1 MDLNGLLDTV
11 ERSRSNPPPFAGRD
25 APDLEFSLG
34 EYGLRYAA
42 ATGLM
47 SEMNLDALVLAQPNT
62 IRYISG
68 LQTWLWILPPLL
80 PAAAIVPRD
89 PGQAALVATV
99 VEKGGVQ
106 ATSWMSPCLY
116 GLNDD
121 PIQAITDALAKR
133 GLERGRLGFELGLG
147 QRPNLSPQDHQ
158 RLVASLPRAEIVDVA
173 LPIWAM
179 RSLKSADE
187 ISRLREAVRLSEI
200 GYVAALDALKP
211 GVTEAE
217 LTRIAAQAMLAAG
230 ARPSVTPM
238 TLIFLAGPERYRQV
252 VQPASDRAIGS
263 GEQVWLDGGC
273 SVNGYRADFIRS
285 GVIGR
290 LSDSAEHYYEVA
302 VQALDAAVEALGP
315 GRKLGESWSA
325 AQACFDDAGVG
336 EYTLIPGQIGH
347 SIGLDHWELPLIGKP
362 GSEQG
367 EVIARPGMVLC
378 VEPTIVGMDGDD
390 EWRSG
395 LFTAEDQVVVTESGV
410 EVLTVQIPRTLVRR

>member
-1 MDLNGLLDTV
+1 MDLNGLLETV
-11 ERSRSNPPPFAGRD
+11 ERSRAAPATLTGRE
-25 APDLEFSLG
+25 APNLEFSLG
-34 EYGLRYAA
+34 EYGVRYAA
-42 ATGLM
+42 AGGLM
-47 SEMNLDALVLAQPNT
+47 RELELDALVLAQPNT
-62 IRYISG
+62 VRYMSG

-89 PGQAALVATV
+89 AAEATLVATV
-99 VEKGGVQ
+99 VEKGGVE
-106 ATSWMSPCLY
+106 ATSWMPPSLY
-116 GLNDD
+116 GQDD
-121 PIQAITDALAKR
+121 DAIGAIIGALADR
-133 GLERGRLGFELGLG
+133 GLDRGRLGFELGLG
-147 QRPNLSPQDHQ
+147 QRPNLSPADHQ
-158 RLVASLPRAEIVDVA
+158 RLLASLPNAEIVDVA
-173 LPIWAM
+173 MPIWAM
-179 RSLKSADE
+179 RAIKSSEE

-200 GYVAALDALKP
+200 GYMAALDALKP
-211 GVTEAE
+211 GVTEVS

-252 VQPASDRAIGS
+252 VQPAIERPIRG

-273 SVNGYRADFIRS
+273 SVDGYRADFIRS

-290 LSDSAEHYYEVA
+290 LTDSAEHYYDVA

-336 EYTLIPGQIGH
+336 AFTLIPGQIGH

-367 EVIARPGMVLC
+367 EVVARPGMVLC

-390 EWRSG
+390 QWRSG
-395 LFTAEDQVVVTESGV
+395 IFTAEDQVVVTESGV
-410 EVLTVQIPRTLVRR
+410 EVLTTQIPRTLVRR